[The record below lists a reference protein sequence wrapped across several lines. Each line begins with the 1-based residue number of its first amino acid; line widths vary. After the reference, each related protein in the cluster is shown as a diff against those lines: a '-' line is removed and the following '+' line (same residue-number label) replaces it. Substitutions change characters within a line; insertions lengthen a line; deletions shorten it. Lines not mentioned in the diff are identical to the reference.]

1 MRDNQKDSDEDIS
14 QRQQK
19 SSVDDKLSRMQTHFS
34 TCFKISRD
42 DEQPSTSKKHESKS
56 TMENQ
61 NSSFKMKKDDDCDQS
76 LPTTYQL
83 PS

>member
-42 DEQPSTSKKHESKS
+42 DEQPST
-56 TMENQ
+56 
-61 NSSFKMKKDDDCDQS
+61 
-76 LPTTYQL
+76 
-83 PS
+83 